1 MTVGGQLP
9 FPASSH
15 NSEHPILIPKSHSAV
30 PLARIQNQLLK
41 HGRVNLFLTSLS
53 NQIWN
58 ISAWPL
64 HYLSTRQFQHMI
76 LKWTWIAPD
85 PPDRKYGGAACE
97 DSENCSPEGCWYQ
110 HIDPH
115 RAFECWWILKLASIY
130 LRCRWCGGQ
139 RAFEPC
145 TCAVVASTVE
155 PGGDPSWLWEL
166 EPETAAL
173 AKSFPSVLMV
183 VDWVHS

>member
-1 MTVGGQLP
+1 MVVWICFWLLWVIKFGISVPGRCLICQQGSFNIWFLSGLGLLLTPLTGSMGEQLVRTVKIAPRKAVGISSLTHTELLSVGGYWSLHQLQTP
-9 FPASSH
+9 
-15 NSEHPILIPKSHSAV
+15 
-30 PLARIQNQLLK
+30 
-41 HGRVNLFLTSLS
+41 
-53 NQIWN
+53 
-58 ISAWPL
+58 
-64 HYLSTRQFQHMI
+64 
-76 LKWTWIAPD
+76 
-85 PPDRKYGGAACE
+85 
-97 DSENCSPEGCWYQ
+97 
-110 HIDPH
+110 
-115 RAFECWWILKLASIY
+115 Y